1 MKRLHCRLIQD
12 DVNRRYKLKV
22 ASLDAKS
29 SYVSTLRR
37 RTRMLSFYM
46 PKTCFEF
53 LEFLETLE
61 LKKVVLPTLLSLVA
75 ILVAANRKSIA
86 ALDLKKSRT
95 RNKIGHATRSWPWK
109 IKKSTPTHVSK
120 YITRYFILFK
130 SNKIEE
136 LSQFGTKPTSPI
148 RKCDC
153 QFWIYNSLPRTKSAP
168 TTDSS
173 L

>member
-1 MKRLHCRLIQD
+1 
-12 DVNRRYKLKV
+12 
-22 ASLDAKS
+22 
-29 SYVSTLRR
+29 
-37 RTRMLSFYM
+37 MLSFYM